1 MGRIDAKT
9 EVLTV
14 SLHNLAGEALW
25 RMALPPEH

>member
-14 SLHNLAGEALW
+14 SLHILAGEPVFRVNLE
-25 RMALPPEH
+25 PER